1 MVRVPSWALAQAAL
15 LLFSGS
21 AVSTAPSAPVA
32 APAPPLNKIVARI
45 QQHHALQS
53 KELESYDATRHYAVQ
68 YKGFGADIAAQMAVQ
83 VHFDQASGKSFRILS
98 QSGSKLLCD
107 KVLKRAI
114 DSEEEAQN
122 DKNATALSPANYKFA
137 LSGTGVL
144 NGRPNY
150 ILTVEPLRPGKFL
163 YRGKVWIDAAD
174 YQVAKIEVEPAKNP
188 SFWISRSDIQNTY
201 APTDGIWLPQ
211 NNRSQSKIRIGGTAV
226 LTIDYGTYHVVLN
239 SQGSHAANR
248 VAPQR
253 GILREA
259 GF

>member
-15 LLFSGS
+15 LLLSGS
-21 AVSTAPSAPVA
+21 AVSTAPSAPA
-32 APAPPLNKIVARI
+32 AVPALPLSKIVARI
-45 QQHHALQS
+45 QQQS
-53 KELESYDATRHYAVQ
+53 AFQSHELESYDATRHYTIQ
-68 YKGFGADIAAQMAVQ
+68 YKGFGADIAAQMAVV

-107 KVLKRAI
+107 KVLKKAVE
-114 DSEEEAQN
+114 SEQEAAR
-122 DKNATALSPANYKFA
+122 DKSATALSPANYRFA
-137 LSGTGVL
+137 FSGTGVL

-174 YQVAKIEVEPAKNP
+174 YQVARIEVQPAKNP
-188 SFWISRSDIQNTY
+188 SFWIAHSDIENTY
-201 APTDGIWLPQ
+201 SPTDGIWLPEH
-211 NNRSQSKIRIGGTAV
+211 NRSQSKIRIGGTAV

-239 SQGSHAANR
+239 NQGSHAANR
-248 VAPQR
+248 IAPAR
-253 GILREA
+253 RVLTEA